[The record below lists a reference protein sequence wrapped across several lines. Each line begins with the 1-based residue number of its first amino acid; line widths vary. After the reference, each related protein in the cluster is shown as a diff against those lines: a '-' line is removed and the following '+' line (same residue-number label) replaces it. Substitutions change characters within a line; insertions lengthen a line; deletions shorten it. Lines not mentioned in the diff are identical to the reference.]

1 MPLYLHQAC
10 IVQATAEAKPLLYC
24 MANLCNNSALASTV
38 LSCNQQSFHQC
49 VCVQVT
55 KRARTTTDDYLH
67 DLLRKSENRA
77 LEAEGQ
83 TRHYSQRVRALEW
96 QKFQDKQSDSDL
108 QQKHDSLAALVSRI
122 RQEKRQVE
130 ERLHGT
136 FTHVSSLEERAARAE
151 QSHAAELADVISNL
165 ELSKKVRLLEINVCH
180 I

>member
-10 IVQATAEAKPLLYC
+10 IVQATAEAKALLYC

-49 VCVQVT
+49 VCVQVA

-96 QKFQDKQSDSDL
+96 LEFYLCTLSRRRGQAPEL
-108 QQKHDSLAALVSRI
+108 QAGGNRCTPSAFASIELRTAWPRPQESLHDV
-122 RQEKRQVE
+122 V
-130 ERLHGT
+130 
-136 FTHVSSLEERAARAE
+136 
-151 QSHAAELADVISNL
+151 N
-165 ELSKKVRLLEINVCH
+165 C
-180 I
+180 

>member
-1 MPLYLHQAC
+1 MY
-10 IVQATAEAKPLLYC
+10 TSSLLC
-24 MANLCNNSALASTV
+24 QPAVVNE
-38 LSCNQQSFHQC
+38 F
-49 VCVQVT
+49 QV
-55 KRARTTTDDYLH
+55 
-67 DLLRKSENRA
+67 
-77 LEAEGQ
+77 
-83 TRHYSQRVRALEW
+83 
-96 QKFQDKQSDSDL
+96 KQSDSDL

-165 ELSKKVRLLEINVCH
+165 ELSKKVRLLRINVCH